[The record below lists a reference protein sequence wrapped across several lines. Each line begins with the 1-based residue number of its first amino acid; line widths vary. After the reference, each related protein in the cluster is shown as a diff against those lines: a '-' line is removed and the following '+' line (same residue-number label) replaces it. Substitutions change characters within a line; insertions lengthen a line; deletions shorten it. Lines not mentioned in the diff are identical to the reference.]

1 MNKRML
7 VALVALAGVFVA
19 SYLALYKLGYIG
31 TLACAVGSCEKVQ
44 TSKWATFLGFP
55 VGAWGVGYYVAVL
68 GIAIAGLTP
77 RFADSRALSRLLL
90 GITAFGLLFS
100 LWLTYLELFVI
111 DAICQWCVISAI
123 LATILFVLSW
133 LDLRDVTALLHETA
147 AEAAERLREGAFG
160 SGIRNTSEVA
170 LRAVRREDRME

>member
-19 SYLALYKLGYIG
+19 SYLTLYKLGYIG
-31 TLACAVGSCEKVQ
+31 TLACAVGSCETVQ

-55 VGAWGVGYYVAVL
+55 VGAWGVAYYIFVL
-68 GIAIAGLTP
+68 GLAIAGLTGQ
-77 RFADSRALSRLLL
+77 FADSRRISEILVAL
-90 GITAFGLLFS
+90 TTFGLLFS

-111 DAICQWCVISAI
+111 HAICQWCVISAI
-123 LATILFVLSW
+123 LATMLFIVSW
-133 LDLRDVTALLHETA
+133 LDLREIGQLAEETA
-147 AEAAERLREGAFG
+147 EEAAERLRDGRFG

-170 LRAVRREDRME
+170 LRAVRKEP

>member
-19 SYLALYKLGYIG
+19 LYLTLYKLGYIG
-31 TLACAVGSCEKVQ
+31 TLACAVGSCETVQ

-55 VGAWGVGYYVAVL
+55 VGAWGVAYYVFVL
-68 GIAIAGLTP
+68 ALAIVGLTG
-77 RFADSRALSRLLL
+77 RFAESR
-90 GITAFGLLFS
+90 GISQILVGVTAFGMLFS

-111 DAICQWCVISAI
+111 HAICQWCVISAI

-133 LDLRDVTALLHETA
+133 LDFRDVSALLAESDVNDVAET
-147 AEAAERLREGAFG
+147 LREGQFG
-160 SGIRNTSEVA
+160 AGIRNTSEVA
-170 LRAVRREDRME
+170 LRAVRPEDR

>member
-19 SYLALYKLGYIG
+19 LYLTLYKLGYIG

-44 TSKWATFLGFP
+44 TSKWATFLGMP
-55 VGAWGVGYYVAVL
+55 VGMWGVGYYVGVL
-68 GIAIAGLTP
+68 ALSIAGLTP
-77 RFADSRALSRLLL
+77 PLAESRGLSRLLL
-90 GITAFGLLFS
+90 AVTTVGVLFS

-133 LDLRDVTALLHETA
+133 LDLREVNALLHETA
-147 AEAAERLREGAFG
+147 TDAADLLRDGRFG
-160 SGIRNTSEVA
+160 IHNTSEVA
-170 LRAVRREDRME
+170 MRAIKPED